1 MVEKAVKDMLE
12 EFRVI
17 PFVKLAM
24 YLEASQ
30 MSDKYVIIFDKTE
43 QADKYF

>member
-1 MVEKAVKDMLE
+1 MVEKEVKDMLE

-17 PFVKLAM
+17 QFVKLAM

-30 MSDKYVIIFDKTE
+30 MSEKYVIIFDKTE
-43 QADKYF
+43 